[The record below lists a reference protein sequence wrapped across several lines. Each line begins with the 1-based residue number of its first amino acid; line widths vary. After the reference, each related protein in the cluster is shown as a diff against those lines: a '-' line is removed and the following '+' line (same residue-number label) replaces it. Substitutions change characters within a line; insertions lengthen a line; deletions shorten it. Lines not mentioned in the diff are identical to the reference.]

1 MFNHRTFWFNLIKNN
16 IDKVYVKRDKM
27 KFEKKIFWYYTCT
40 SEFVVL
46 NSEQNLT
53 DAELEKVSKY
63 IGSKY
68 QLIGVALG
76 LTTVQ
81 IDQVLMANTYCGR
94 TQIFRMLVA
103 WRDSNE
109 EATIQKLINV
119 LTEYISYENVNLVR
133 EIFERW
139 SGIVIR
145 FLTPEMNNVNCV
157 PWIFENKR
165 KSLCLS
171 FKSFSQL
178 TWYLF

>member
-1 MFNHRTFWFNLIKNN
+1 
-16 IDKVYVKRDKM
+16 M
-27 KFEKKIFWYYTCT
+27 KFEKNTCWYYT

-46 NSEQNLT
+46 NSGQNLT
-53 DAELEKVSKY
+53 DAQLEKVSKY

-76 LTTVQ
+76 LTAVQ
-81 IDQVLMANTYCGR
+81 IDHVLMTNNICGQ

-103 WRDSNE
+103 RRDSNE
-109 EATIQKLINV
+109 KASIEKLINV
-119 LTEYISYENVNLVR
+119 LTEYIRNENVNLVR
-133 EIFERW
+133 EIFDRW

-145 FLTPEMNNVNCV
+145 FWTSEMNNVNCV
-157 PWIFENKR
+157 LWICENKR

-178 TWYLF
+178 SRYLF